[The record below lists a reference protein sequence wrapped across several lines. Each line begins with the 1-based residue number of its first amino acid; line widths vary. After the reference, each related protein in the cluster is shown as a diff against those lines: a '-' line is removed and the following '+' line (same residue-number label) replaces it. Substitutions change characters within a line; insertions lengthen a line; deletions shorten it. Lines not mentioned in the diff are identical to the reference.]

1 MTATLALRAGRR
13 LPDAPARLPD
23 EAPAHPHLRE
33 EAPAAALPRRAVQAA
48 PTTARP
54 VLLRRAP
61 KARAE
66 TAPPPN
72 DAAWEQ
78 FVASGMGK
86 KPNPED
92 PPPTPARP
100 TRQRWKA
107 LHPGVAATP
116 SPAPKPKAAP
126 ATRGATTEDELLAML
141 RGLARRDPEARR
153 LLADVRREVDAIEAL
168 ERKRRLS

>member
-1 MTATLALRAGRR
+1 
-13 LPDAPARLPD
+13 
-23 EAPAHPHLRE
+23 
-33 EAPAAALPRRAVQAA
+33 
-48 PTTARP
+48 

-92 PPPTPARP
+92 PPPTPATP
-100 TRQRWKA
+100 ARQRWKA

-126 ATRGATTEDELLAML
+126 APRGATTEDELLAML